1 MATLEELASLVKGK
15 VVGDG
20 GLELTGVSGLDT
32 AQPGEISLIASA
44 KERPALREELARAN
58 RTWTARQ
65 IAHWLAEEHGVRL
78 HPDHLA
84 TLLKRAHLSYKRTS
98 AP

>member
-20 GLELTGVSGLDT
+20 GLKLTGVSGLDT

-44 KERPALREELARAN
+44 KVIPAAREVKRRPLFSLR
-58 RTWTARQ
+58 
-65 IAHWLAEEHGVRL
+65 I
-78 HPDHLA
+78 
-84 TLLKRAHLSYKRTS
+84 
-98 AP
+98 